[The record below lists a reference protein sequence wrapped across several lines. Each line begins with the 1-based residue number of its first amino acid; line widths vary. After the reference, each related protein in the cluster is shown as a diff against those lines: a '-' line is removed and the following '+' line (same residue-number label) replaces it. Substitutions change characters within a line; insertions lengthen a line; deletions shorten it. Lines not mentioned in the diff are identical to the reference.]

1 MVHQMSGAKMRRS
14 YHHFFSEAQ
23 LVSWNP
29 MIVSSLF
36 IVHLWTVL
44 FHWQFTE
51 IAERS
56 LCCFISYDFR
66 FFANLDS
73 GNIQWYVDYELVFH
87 YAESFL
93 PCKVA

>member
-1 MVHQMSGAKMRRS
+1 MHRS
-14 YHHFFSEAQ
+14 YHDFFSEAQ

-36 IVHLWTVL
+36 IVYLWTVL

-51 IAERS
+51 IGERI
-56 LCCFISYDFR
+56 LCCFISSDFR
-66 FFANLDS
+66 FIANLDS
-73 GNIQWYVDYELVFH
+73 RSKQWHVDYELVFH